1 VVGVWQLPY
10 PPPALSCPIAC
21 PGLAIPCSTS
31 PLTDLTALPLTSNAT
46 QEDSFGFPVTVHTH
60 KDEAAPGKDA
70 SPYQGQALIEVEEGS
85 AKARLREVED
95 GSARASAPEGARARA
110 HTHTHTHISNRSPQP
125 PTHTPAPAPERPAI
139 PVSAN
144 RSTPP
149 LAGAASNCTQP
160 PSPAPPPKM
169 PPTGAGGAPNRSR
182 AADPAKAFLA
192 GEAVARAHAHTRVSV
207 HARACA
213 EEALAGSARQLQGQQ
228 VTGRL
233 SGATIHEYI
242 ESRQKYI
249 GAISELFDGWPEK
262 RQRRRRRRR
271 QRQRHPDLPSAQR
284 GQTRIHRAHPGRGRL
299 PKSPLWQRDLP
310 TNEYKT

>member
-110 HTHTHTHISNRSPQP
+110 HTHTHTHTSPTAARSPPRTHQHLRPRGQRFLYQP
-125 PTHTPAPAPERPAI
+125 TG
-139 PVSAN
+139 
-144 RSTPP
+144 PP
-149 LAGAASNCTQP
+149 LH
-160 PSPAPPPKM
+160 SPAPHQ
-169 PPTGAGGAPNRSR
+169 TAPSLH
-182 AADPAKAFLA
+182 PL
-192 GEAVARAHAHTRVSV
+192 
-207 HARACA
+207 
-213 EEALAGSARQLQGQQ
+213 
-228 VTGRL
+228 
-233 SGATIHEYI
+233 
-242 ESRQKYI
+242 
-249 GAISELFDGWPEK
+249 
-262 RQRRRRRRR
+262 RRRRRCRPRARAGRR
-271 QRQRHPDLPSAQR
+271 IDQELQIPRRRFWREKLL
-284 GQTRIHRAHPGRGRL
+284 RGRTHT
-299 PKSPLWQRDLP
+299 R
-310 TNEYKT
+310 E